1 MFSFIH
7 PFGFLSLG
15 SVRVRT
21 KLLPVWWLPCRIS
34 WLWGVFTKIDI
45 QPDAC
50 SYWMNI
56 TGSAG
61 RERYHLT
68 KICQILWTWVCA
80 AALHLVLTKYHVK
93 HEFEWHS
100 ALLAEL
106 PSEQLDW
113 IIKLPSNATLW
124 SAVCVCLGTVT
135 PGFST
140 PMHADCVFV
149 FLIY

>member
-1 MFSFIH
+1 M
-7 PFGFLSLG
+7 
-15 SVRVRT
+15 
-21 KLLPVWWLPCRIS
+21 
-34 WLWGVFTKIDI
+34 
-45 QPDAC
+45 
-50 SYWMNI
+50 
-56 TGSAG
+56 
-61 RERYHLT
+61 
-68 KICQILWTWVCA
+68 CA

-124 SAVCVCLGTVT
+124 SAVCVCLGTLT

-140 PMHADCVFV
+140 PLHADCIQA
-149 FLIY
+149 LIGPAPTQLGFHWSRAS